1 MRDNFFLEKWYG
13 FFINKQELFY
23 NQLFNFMAYNQY
35 LSIAAM
41 VLLALV
47 SLRFNGTLLQSRSNE
62 IENKVYLTAFSLADD
77 LIEEI
82 KQKAFD
88 EQTVEWRA
96 IPADQLTPYNLFGQ
110 VDPGEFSVM
119 DYDDIDDYNGYSKP
133 VSLPHA
139 ENYTVS
145 STIQYVLESDQ
156 NSVSLSQTYFKR
168 VTVNVTSPY
177 LSHALNLQFV
187 FTLHSK

>member
-1 MRDNFFLEKWYG
+1 MG
-13 FFINKQELFY
+13 F
-23 NQLFNFMAYNQY
+23 NQY
-35 LSIAAM
+35 LSIGAIA
-41 VLLALV
+41 LLALI
-47 SLRFNGTLLQSRSNE
+47 SFRFNTTLLENRTTE

-96 IPADQLTPYNLFGQ
+96 ITADQLSSYDLFGP
-110 VDPGEFSVM
+110 VDPDEFSVY
-119 DYDDIDDYNGYSKP
+119 DFDDIDDYHGYSKA

-139 ENYTVS
+139 ENYSITSTVDYVSANNQDLTS
-145 STIQYVLESDQ
+145 S
-156 NSVSLSQTYFKR
+156 SQTFFKR
-168 VTVNVTSPY
+168 VVVTVTSPY
-177 LSHALNLQFV
+177 MSKPVQLSFV

>member
-1 MRDNFFLEKWYG
+1 MGNS
-13 FFINKQELFY
+13 
-23 NQLFNFMAYNQY
+23 QY
-35 LSIAAM
+35 LSIGAI

-47 SLRFNGTLLQSRSNE
+47 SLRFNTTLLQNRTTE

-88 EQTVEWRA
+88 EETVEWSA
-96 IPADQLTPYNLFGQ
+96 ITTDQLTPYYLFGP
-110 VDPGEFSVM
+110 VDPGESSVY
-119 DYDDIDDYNGYSKP
+119 DFDDIDDYHGYSQS

-139 ENYTVS
+139 ENYSVTSTVDYVTASNPDVTS
-145 STIQYVLESDQ
+145 SW
-156 NSVSLSQTYFKR
+156 QTFFKR
-168 VTVNVTSPY
+168 ISVNVTSPY
-177 LSHALNLQFV
+177 MSSPVKLSFV